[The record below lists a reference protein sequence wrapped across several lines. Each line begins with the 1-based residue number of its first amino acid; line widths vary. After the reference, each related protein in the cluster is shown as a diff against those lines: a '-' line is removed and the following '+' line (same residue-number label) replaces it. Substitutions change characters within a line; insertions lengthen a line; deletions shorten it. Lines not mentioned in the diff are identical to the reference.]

1 MDFIYINNNVLDNLF
16 YILVCIFMF
25 FVLFDNVKGLKT
37 FQKPLFTTFMGMP
50 IILCMKYPIYIHE
63 YCVQD
68 LRQIPL
74 FLGILYGGWPAGV
87 ALLVILL
94 TTRFVV
100 YDFNFLTLIVYVVI
114 VIVTAIFSKRFTL
127 LNKKHKLLSSVFL
140 AMVLGIITTFIAIKM
155 SDHFVVT
162 EAYMFYFIILP
173 PFVMF
178 FAVYLIEYLNDTI
191 HLRTNVVKLEKM
203 EVVSQL
209 AASISHEVRN
219 PLTVVKGFVELLKEP
234 KLSQE
239 TKEQYIHHVLRE
251 LHQAESII
259 SDYLAFA
266 KPATE
271 KVETISIEREIKI
284 VIDILTPLANM
295 NSVNITGKLENG
307 TVLGNLNHFRQCFL
321 NLMKNGIE
329 ALPNGGELNIVTFVD
344 KNDVTIKIIDHGVGM
359 SKEQINRFGEP
370 YYSSKE
376 KGTGLGSMVA
386 VKTIQTMNG
395 TLKIDSIIDEGTTIT
410 VTFPAYV
417 SELVDQKLNLRPN
430 SKTNNTLIRKSSF

>member
-1 MDFIYINNNVLDNLF
+1 MDFVYINNNVLDNLF

-25 FVLFDNVKGLKT
+25 FVLFDNVQKLKNYHKT
-37 FQKPLFTTFMGMP
+37 LFTTCMGLP
-50 IILCMKYPIYIHE
+50 IILCMKYPIYIDE
-63 YCVQD
+63 YCVHD

-74 FLGILYGGWPAGV
+74 FLGILYGGWPAGAV
-87 ALLVILL
+87 LLVILL

-100 YDFNFLTLIVYVVI
+100 YGFNFLTLIVYMVI
-114 VIVTAIFSKRFTL
+114 VILTAMYSKRFTTQSKKKKLISAVL
-127 LNKKHKLLSSVFL
+127 LTL
-140 AMVLGIITTFIAIKM
+140 VLGVLTSTIAVGI
-155 SDHFVVT
+155 SEQFVIT

-173 PFVMF
+173 PIVMF

-191 HLRTNVVKLEKM
+191 HLRSNLVKLEKM

-271 KVETISIEREIKI
+271 KVDTIYIEREIRN
-284 VIDILTPLANM
+284 VIDILRPLANM
-295 NSVNITGKLENG
+295 SSVNIMEKIETG

-329 ALPNGGELNIVTFVD
+329 ALPNGGELIIVAFVE
-344 KNDVTIKIIDHGVGM
+344 KNEVTIQIIDNGVGM

-370 YYSSKE
+370 YYSSKD

-395 TLKIDSIIDEGTTIT
+395 TLEVVSILNKGTTIT
-410 VTFPAYV
+410 VTFPAYMPETNHCY
-417 SELVDQKLNLRPN
+417 SELKIEL
-430 SKTNNTLIRKSSF
+430 